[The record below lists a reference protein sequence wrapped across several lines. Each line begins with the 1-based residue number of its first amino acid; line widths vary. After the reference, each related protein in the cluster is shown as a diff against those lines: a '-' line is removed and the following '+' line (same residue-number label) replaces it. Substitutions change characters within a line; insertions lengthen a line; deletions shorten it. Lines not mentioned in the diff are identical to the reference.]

1 MIAMIRDTSATD
13 RAIAP
18 EPSLVSRRWMILA
31 AALAAVLLFGVMLTR
46 FFASERS
53 IDASRLRFAEVK
65 RGTLVRDAI
74 ADGRIVAADSPSL
87 YAPANGTVALKT
99 RAGASVAKGD
109 VLAVIDSPEL
119 AAELERERALLA
131 SLGATSERARIEAE
145 RLRLTAVKAA
155 DEAEVARIA
164 AERDLERSERGHQKG
179 AIAEVDYLKAKD
191 AVEAARIR
199 SRHAAADAELE
210 TKSVGFEH
218 STRAQELRRQ
228 RAVVDELERRYDELT
243 VRAPVDGIV
252 GTVAVADRTK
262 LARDALLM
270 IVLDLSR
277 LEVEIRVPESY
288 ADDLGIGMDVELD
301 VPGGQAKG
309 RLASISPEVVGA
321 EVLARVAFA
330 DAQPQGLRQNQRV
343 SARVLIE
350 NKPDVLLVRRGPF
363 VEQTGGRHAWKVTG
377 DIAER
382 VPVRLGD
389 SSLEAIEVLEGLA
402 PGERIVIAGTELFE
416 DAKRVRIND

>member
-1 MIAMIRDTSATD
+1 MIRDTSAQD
-13 RAIAP
+13 RVIAP
-18 EPSLVSRRWMILA
+18 PPGEQRRRLLVMFGAS
-31 AALAAVLLFGVMLTR
+31 AAVLLLVALGIR
-46 FFASERS
+46 FFASDRS

-87 YAPANGTVALKT
+87 YAPANGAVTLKT
-99 RAGASVAKGD
+99 RAGATVAKGD

-131 SLGATSERARIEAE
+131 SLQATGERARIESE
-145 RLRLTAVKAA
+145 RLRLTALKAA
-155 DEAEVARIA
+155 DEAEVARVA
-164 AERDLERSERGHQKG
+164 AERDLVRSERGHEKG
-179 AIAEVDYLKAKD
+179 AIAEIDYLKAKD
-191 AVEAARIR
+191 AVDAARIR
-199 SRHAAADAELE
+199 ARHAAADAELE
-210 TKSVGFEH
+210 TQSVGFEQ

-228 RAVVDELERRYDELT
+228 RSVVAELERRYDELT

-252 GTVAVADRTK
+252 GTVAVSDRTK

-301 VPGGQAKG
+301 VPGGKTKG
-309 RLASISPEVVGA
+309 QLASISPEVVGS

-350 NKPDVLLVRRGPF
+350 NKPDVLMVRRGPF
-363 VEQTGGRHAWKVTG
+363 VEQTGGRYAWRVRDG
-377 DIAER
+377 IAER
-382 VPVRLGD
+382 QPVRLGD
-389 SSLEAIEVLEGLA
+389 SSLEAIEVLDGLKA
-402 PGERIVIAGTELFE
+402 GDRIVIAGTDLFQ
-416 DAKRVRIND
+416 DAKRVRINE